1 MEDIYFKKDYARLYE
16 KVEGGIAE
24 EFYYEGPNG
33 AVKNLFIKREI
44 PIEIEDGPYY
54 DLTTPYGYG
63 GPMIVDCKEGKRRE
77 LVKEYEAAFQRYCE
91 ENKVVC
97 EFVRFHPLFN
107 NAADFKDCYDTH
119 FKRKTIQTQLKEF
132 DDPIQHEYSS
142 SCRRDIRQSLR
153 AGVEFQVVQNPDDL
167 HDFKKI
173 YYLTMNRNDADSIYY
188 FDDEYFENCMKL
200 LGEYLVTVE
209 VLYEGKTIGMSISF
223 ACGNT
228 IHAHLTGTLK
238 EYHRLAPA
246 YVLQYALAQWGKEHG
261 YERIHHGGGR
271 TGEPD
276 DKLYQFKKKFSKSEE
291 LDYFIGHRIWHP
303 EKYGHL
309 CETVGAEKNGSI
321 PQAYRITAKPE
332 KTMS

>member
-1 MEDIYFKKDYARLYE
+1 MNDIYFKKDYARLYE
-16 KVEGGIAE
+16 KIEGGAAE
-24 EFYYEGPNG
+24 EFCYEGPEG
-33 AVKNLFIKREI
+33 TVKNLFIKREI
-44 PIEIEDGPYY
+44 PLEVEGGPYY

-63 GPMIVDCKEGKRRE
+63 GPIILDCKNGDRDG
-77 LVKEYEAAFQRYCE
+77 LVKAYEAAFQRYCN
-91 ENKVVC
+91 ENNVVC

-107 NAADFKDCYDTH
+107 NAADFKECYEIR
-119 FKRKTIQTQLKEF
+119 FKRKTIQTWLKGW
-132 DDPIQHEYSS
+132 DDLILHEYSS

-173 YYLTMNRNDADSIYY
+173 YYSTMNRNDADSIYY
-188 FDDEYFENCMKL
+188 FDDDYFENCMKL

-209 VLYEGKTIGMSISF
+209 VMYEGKTIGMSISF
-223 ACGNT
+223 ACGDA

-246 YVLQYALAQWGKEHG
+246 YVLQYALALWGEEHG

-271 TGEPD
+271 TGEKD
-276 DKLYQFKKKFSKSEE
+276 DKLYQFKKKFSKSAE
-291 LDYFIGHRIWHP
+291 LDYFTGHRIWDP
-303 EKYGHL
+303 EVYALL
-309 CETVGAEKNGSI
+309 CEKAGAEKSEDI
-321 PQAYRITAKPE
+321 LPAYRLAAKTE